1 MNTSSRSALRH
12 SSSKSAT
19 CNRYPSLFSGDLL
32 GERDLTLGPEV
43 RCPLLLLLD
52 LRRLPDLFLL
62 LVDLFLLLDLL
73 LPVGLLLD
81 RLFDFGKDF
90 DLDRVAD
97 LFLSTD
103 FDRFR
108 FTESSF

>member
-1 MNTSSRSALRH
+1 M
-12 SSSKSAT
+12 
-19 CNRYPSLFSGDLL
+19 FSGDLL

-43 RCPLLLLLD
+43 RRPLLLLLD

>member
-1 MNTSSRSALRH
+1 M
-12 SSSKSAT
+12 
-19 CNRYPSLFSGDLL
+19 FSGDLL